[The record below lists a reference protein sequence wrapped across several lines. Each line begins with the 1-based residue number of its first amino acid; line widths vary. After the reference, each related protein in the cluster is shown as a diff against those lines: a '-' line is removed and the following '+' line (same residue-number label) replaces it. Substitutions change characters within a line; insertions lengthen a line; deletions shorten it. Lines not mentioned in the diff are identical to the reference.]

1 MQRNKKIVL
10 ITYGNF
16 PYGGASANLSR
27 LFALALAN
35 QKFDINVIMPTGN
48 YYGNNV
54 EDKNIRQ
61 GKIESV
67 FFKHLGFINHP
78 KNYFGKLADNF
89 FGMIL
94 PIFYLIGK
102 AAKNELDVIIFYD
115 TTFLKS
121 LFIKIIKSVLK
132 KKLVIILPEFYEKP
146 SSKFISLTLIKWYSF
161 YFGIKYISKYA
172 DGIVVLSTYLRDY
185 IKYEV
190 KYKKNILL
198 MPNLTDPEK
207 FELKDTKPH
216 FNGRIT
222 IGYVGT
228 PTRKDG
234 VLDLI
239 KSFSILNKKYPYTHL
254 LIIGDLTNGET
265 LIPSLEK
272 LAKELLIDENVTF
285 TGLISNNKIPELLNS
300 CQILALT
307 RPYGIASEAGFPT
320 KLGEYFA
327 CKKPV
332 VITKVGDMAKYF
344 INEEHAIL
352 VEPENIESIVGGFE
366 SLITDYKLCEKLSLN
381 AYNWM
386 DENLNYVNQSKR
398 ISEFIDKSVFH

>member
-27 LFALALAN
+27 LFALGLADQN
-35 QKFDINVIMPTGN
+35 CDINVIMPTGN

-61 GKIESV
+61 GQIEGV

-89 FGMIL
+89 YGLIL

-102 AAKNELDVIIFYD
+102 AANNELDVIIIYD

-121 LFIKIIKSVLK
+121 LFIKIIKSVLR

-146 SSKFISLTLIKWYSF
+146 SSKFISLPLIKWYSF
-161 YFGIKYISKYA
+161 YFGIRYISKYA
-172 DGIVVLSTYLRDY
+172 DGIIVLSTYLRDY

-207 FELKDTKPH
+207 FELKDIKPH

-228 PTRKDG
+228 PTRKD
-234 VLDLI
+234 
-239 KSFSILNKKYPYTHL
+239 
-254 LIIGDLTNGET
+254 
-265 LIPSLEK
+265 
-272 LAKELLIDENVTF
+272 
-285 TGLISNNKIPELLNS
+285 
-300 CQILALT
+300 
-307 RPYGIASEAGFPT
+307 
-320 KLGEYFA
+320 
-327 CKKPV
+327 
-332 VITKVGDMAKYF
+332 
-344 INEEHAIL
+344 
-352 VEPENIESIVGGFE
+352 
-366 SLITDYKLCEKLSLN
+366 
-381 AYNWM
+381 
-386 DENLNYVNQSKR
+386 
-398 ISEFIDKSVFH
+398 